1 METFQVLH
9 SRIGFWPYPQTLDR
23 AGNACQGQTLSLLW
37 KVVNY
42 VRKKFYEI
50 DFQVVAIDGSVFRYH
65 PHFPNIMKSRIQQLM
80 GVDYKFDL
88 VKILSNFFVPTDSPL
103 S

>member
-1 METFQVLH
+1 
-9 SRIGFWPYPQTLDR
+9 
-23 AGNACQGQTLSLLW
+23 
-37 KVVNY
+37 VNY
-42 VRKKFYEI
+42 GRKKFYEI

-88 VKILSNFFVPTDSPL
+88 VKILSNFFVPSDSPL

>member
-1 METFQVLH
+1 MLAWDKR
-9 SRIGFWPYPQTLDR
+9 S
-23 AGNACQGQTLSLLW
+23 SLLW

-88 VKILSNFFVPTDSPL
+88 VKILSNFFVPTESPL

>member
-1 METFQVLH
+1 MLAWDKR
-9 SRIGFWPYPQTLDR
+9 S
-23 AGNACQGQTLSLLW
+23 SLLW